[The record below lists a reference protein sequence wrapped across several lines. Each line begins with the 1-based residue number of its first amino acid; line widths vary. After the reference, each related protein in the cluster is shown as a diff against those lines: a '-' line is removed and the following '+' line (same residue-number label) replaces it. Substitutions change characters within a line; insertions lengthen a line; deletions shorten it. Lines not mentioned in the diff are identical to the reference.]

1 MISVNTALEM
11 DLTGQI
17 CSESIGPVQWS
28 GTGGASDFAFGAL
41 HSKGGR
47 GIIAFSSTAKGGTIS
62 RIKVTLT
69 PGAAV
74 SISRNL
80 ADTIV
85 TEYGVANCADAPS
98 GNAPT
103 P

>member
-1 MISVNTALEM
+1 MISVNTVLEI

-28 GTGGASDFAFGAL
+28 GTGGAADFAFGAL
-41 HSKGGR
+41 HARGGCD
-47 GIIAFSSTAKGGTIS
+47 IIAFSSTAKAGTIS
-62 RIKVTLT
+62 RIKTTLT

-80 ADTIV
+80 ADTNLIKI
-85 TEYGVANCADAPS
+85 
-98 GNAPT
+98 
-103 P
+103 